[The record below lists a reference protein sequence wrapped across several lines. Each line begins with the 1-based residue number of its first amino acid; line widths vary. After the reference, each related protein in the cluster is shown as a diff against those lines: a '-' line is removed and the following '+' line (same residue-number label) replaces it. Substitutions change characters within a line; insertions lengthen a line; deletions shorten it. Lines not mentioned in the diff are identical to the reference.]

1 MQISPVAILGF
12 LLLEGVLGN
21 PISPHGVTK
30 HRRDSDNKVT
40 VHQPQGEID
49 FSHILPELRTYRI
62 SHFPAQ
68 SMTPNTMPGKSPT
81 IVALFNSLLT

>member
-30 HRRDSDNKVT
+30 HRRDSAVDD
-40 VHQPQGEID
+40 PQHDARKITD
-49 FSHILPELRTYRI
+49 DCR
-62 SHFPAQ
+62 
-68 SMTPNTMPGKSPT
+68 
-81 IVALFNSLLT
+81 AL